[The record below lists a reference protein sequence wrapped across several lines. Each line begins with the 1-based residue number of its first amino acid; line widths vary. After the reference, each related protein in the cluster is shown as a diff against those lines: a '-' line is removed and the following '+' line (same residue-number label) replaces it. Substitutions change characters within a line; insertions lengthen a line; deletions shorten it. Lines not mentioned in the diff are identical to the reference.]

1 MPPHLLGTILRVVG
15 ALAALFV
22 VQLIHLALVLPWAD
36 RKTAGL
42 AYYGAAPAE
51 RRRFRRR
58 LRLHA
63 RLLAP
68 SLWLQSRLTK
78 FSFARVT
85 FRAEGLAG
93 PLGTC
98 APETFTRGRSYRP
111 GPDDIFVA
119 TMMKCGTT
127 WMLHVVYQVLR
138 RGGGDLVE
146 SGSTL
151 HAVCPWL
158 EGRRTVAM
166 DQAPLIGAARPSRII
181 KTHFPATHVPWSAA
195 ARYIYVARHPA
206 SCFASTADFIRENAG
221 WFAPA
226 EAAVEA
232 WFTSDAAMW
241 WGTWPAHVEGWWR
254 KHAES
259 ANVLFVTF
267 EEMKRDL
274 GAVAVRVAAFLG
286 AEPLSPE
293 ELALVVEK
301 CSFRYMQAHQEAFE
315 MHPPQLLGV
324 DASLFVQGSAE
335 RHADLPAPLKARIGA
350 WCAGRLTNSQFPLG
364 RFYPDVAK
372 APPGP

>member
-1 MPPHLLGTILRVVG
+1 MPAHLLGTIVRIAG
-15 ALAALFV
+15 ALAALFL
-22 VQLIHLALVLPWAD
+22 VQLVHLALVLAWAD
-36 RKTAGL
+36 RQTAGL
-42 AYYGAAPAE
+42 AYYGAAPDA

-63 RLLAP
+63 RILAP
-68 SLWLQSRLTK
+68 CLWLQSRLTA
-78 FSFARVT
+78 FRFDRAT

-98 APETFTRGRSYRP
+98 APETFTRGRAYRP
-111 GPDDIFVA
+111 GPEDVFVA

-138 RGGGDLVE
+138 RGAGDLVE
-146 SGSTL
+146 TGSTL

-158 EGRRTVAM
+158 EGRRTVKM
-166 DQAPLIGAARPSRII
+166 EQAPLVGTARPSRII
-181 KTHFPATHVPWSAA
+181 KTHFPATHVPWSEA

-206 SCFASTADFIRENAG
+206 SCYASTADFIRENAG
-221 WFAPA
+221 WFAPE
-226 EAAVEA
+226 EAAIEA
-232 WFTSDAAMW
+232 WFTSEEAMW

-274 GAVAVRVAAFLG
+274 PAVVRQVAAFLG
-286 AEPLSPE
+286 VEPLGPA
-293 ELALVVEK
+293 ELAAVVEK

-324 DASLFVQGSAE
+324 DAAFFVGGSAE
-335 RHADLPAPLKARIGA
+335 RHAGLPAPLRARLGA
-350 WCAGRLTNSQFPLG
+350 WCAGRLAGGRFPLA
-364 RFYPDVAK
+364 RYYPDVTK
-372 APPGP
+372 APPAP